1 MSNTKGYNNRLNAAK
16 IFYNMYSGQTYSG
29 GTFDGIQSSNSTC
42 NTTTSSGPLA
52 FGDILSTLTGS
63 FTNAFSN
70 LFSGNKQQSNT
81 TSNTTSTTG
90 SSYNSNTGGAIYSG
104 TDAIGDRVNKFPYF
118 NQLEKPWA
126 PVQYSSRNDPS
137 QTIKSSGCGPTS
149 MSMVLRSFGQNATPA
164 SVAQVS
170 ASRGHRTANQGTSW
184 SMFKDIANLAQVNAT
199 QFSSAEDAKNYLRKG
214 YPVIASFGPGDFT
227 KGGHYVVL
235 SGIQGDNFYVNDPA
249 SRDRSSKLWP
259 SYKLNQS
266 KQFWA
271 FSKNGKGTLYAGDSA
286 NADHYAG
293 SGSGLLYG
301 ASRAGNRIL
310 LDNSGR
316 FSGGASFGTN
326 DLNIVSGGTLFT
338 GDKQNQYKT
347 SGKSNNYSSMSK
359 ETAILLKT
367 IITLV
372 TSLVD
377 NTSKIS
383 DIYDIV
389 KEVCSRSGNSQLGA
403 IANKMSNAP
412 KSTMNQKT
420 LESLNDLRDM
430 VDSILA

>member
-1 MSNTKGYNNRLNAAK
+1 
-16 IFYNMYSGQTYSG
+16 
-29 GTFDGIQSSNSTC
+29 
-42 NTTTSSGPLA
+42 
-52 FGDILSTLTGS
+52 
-63 FTNAFSN
+63 
-70 LFSGNKQQSNT
+70 
-81 TSNTTSTTG
+81 
-90 SSYNSNTGGAIYSG
+90 
-104 TDAIGDRVNKFPYF
+104 
-118 NQLEKPWA
+118 
-126 PVQYSSRNDPS
+126 
-137 QTIKSSGCGPTS
+137 
-149 MSMVLRSFGQNATPA
+149 
-164 SVAQVS
+164 VAQVS

-293 SGSGLLYG
+293 GRSGLLYN
-301 ASRAGNRIL
+301 ASGAGNRIL

-316 FSGGASFGTN
+316 FSDGASFGNN

-347 SGKSNNYSSMSK
+347 SGKSNYSGMSK

-383 DIYDIV
+383 DIYDVV
-389 KEVCSRSGNSQLGA
+389 KEVCEKSGNSQLGA
-403 IANKMSNAP
+403 IANKMGGYQPRPSNV
-412 KSTMNQKT
+412 NQSA